1 MTPAAQE
8 PTNECTHFIFC
19 AVHEIE
25 GKISSDQTGFFP
37 RTSARGMKY
46 IMIFYIYDANYIKG
60 TPIKNRSQSEFLRA
74 YQEMYDELIQKGYK
88 PKLHK
93 LDNEK
98 SAELLEFIK
107 SQQTAYQLAPPEMH
121 RTNPAEKAVQTW
133 KNHFVAG
140 LASLPPN
147 FPIALWC
154 HLVEQANIT
163 LNILG
168 PCRQN
173 PALSAQAAMNG
184 CFNFDA
190 TPMAPS
196 GTKSMAHIKPQRR
209 ESWGYHAEKAWYVGP
224 AMKHYRCY
232 TVVAA
237 NTKRSKIS
245 DTVAFQHHT
254 VEVPTVTP
262 ADRIIRAAKEL
273 NAAIRNQPTDMP
285 TDQIS
290 AINRLREV
298 LLGNRTKKNS
308 TITGRNHKENK
319 APQRSSTKLQ

>member
-1 MTPAAQE
+1 
-8 PTNECTHFIFC
+8 
-19 AVHEIE
+19 
-25 GKISSDQTGFFP
+25 
-37 RTSARGMKY
+37 
-46 IMIFYIYDANYIKG
+46 
-60 TPIKNRSQSEFLRA
+60 
-74 YQEMYDELIQKGYK
+74 MYDELIQKGYK

-190 TPMAPS
+190 TPMAPP
-196 GTKSMAHIKPQRR
+196 GTKAMTHVKPQRR

-232 TVVAA
+232 TVVSA